1 MRILLFIF
9 IILPL
14 FSSCSQTSLL
24 DKAEEY
30 LPTALEKKIK
40 ADYGEFDKKEIYD
53 LKTIYA
59 NDSICLLQCR
69 VNLTDKYGKKQML
82 EYRYIYLIDMFTSKI
97 ARKVVFSDC
106 VMDVPCMPDELIKKS
121 QEEVV
126 RRNESVYDY
135 LYPLTIHIKGE

>member
-1 MRILLFIF
+1 MRNLLYIF
-9 IILPL
+9 IVLPL
-14 FSSCSQTSLL
+14 FLSCSRMTLE
-24 DKAEEY
+24 DKAKEY

-40 ADYGEFDKKEIYD
+40 ADYGVFEKKEIYN

-69 VNLTDKYGKKQML
+69 VNLIKDGKKQML

-97 ARKVVFSDC
+97 SGKMVFSDC
-106 VMDVPCMPDELIKKS
+106 LMDVPCMPDELIKKS
-121 QEEVV
+121 QEEVI

-135 LYPLTIHIKGE
+135 MYSLTFPIEQE